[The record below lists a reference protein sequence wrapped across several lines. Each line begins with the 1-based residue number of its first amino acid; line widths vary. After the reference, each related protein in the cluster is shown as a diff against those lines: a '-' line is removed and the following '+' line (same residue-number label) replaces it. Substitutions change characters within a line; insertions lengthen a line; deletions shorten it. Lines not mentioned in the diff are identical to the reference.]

1 MKFIKE
7 QPAKPSYFFHGSFID
22 LVHVVV
28 GAFKNCWESIGNNKD
43 GIVEQWGEI
52 IDKFRDETYKA
63 VFTAIPN
70 IFLLSFY
77 IMRLVASAAFT
88 PIVCGS
94 ITLIQIALLASF
106 FALLLLG
113 FLFITGLD
121 FIYCKYKSIASLCP
135 GCQQKFKS
143 PIYSCPKCN
152 VAHDNLRPGY
162 YGILHRECECGKK
175 LATTFFNGREKLK
188 ATCPK
193 CKQHEVKGGGL
204 HASWSVPVVG
214 GPNSGKTCYINMTIK
229 ALEKRAK
236 SNSIEFEY
244 IKNERD
250 EYEQNSQGLANGYL
264 PQKTDDRRLN
274 YYQFYFTPKGETKQQ
289 ISLCD
294 VAGEL
299 FNVSDSSGEKIDTQ
313 MGFRYSNAFIL
324 IIDPLAIPKYKEEL
338 AKTTDLKDYRGS
350 TQPIDEMLN
359 TFTGTLRNMFNATD
373 KDLHNTDVA
382 VVFTKADIPGISQ
395 KIGES
400 AVNKAAKGIDAK
412 ARYKTQNELCEK
424 FLKEYEEFNFCT
436 TLKSSFKNIQFFTCS
451 ALGHVKNGQPFVS
464 SNVVEPLLWLLS
476 NKSSVIEKVTKKILI
491 GGK

>member
-1 MKFIKE
+1 MKFIHE
-7 QPAKPSYFFHGSFID
+7 QPAKPSYFFHYGFID

-28 GAFKNCWESIGNNKD
+28 GAFKNCWESIGNSKD

-52 IDKFRDETYKA
+52 VDKFRDETFKA
-63 VFTAIPN
+63 IFTAVPN

-135 GCQQKFKS
+135 GCQKKFKN
-143 PIYSCPKCN
+143 PIYHCSKCG
-152 VAHDNLRPGY
+152 VAHDKLRPGY
-162 YGILHRECECGKK
+162 YGIFRRKCNCGTK
-175 LATTFFNGREKLK
+175 LPTTFFNGREKLK
-188 ATCPK
+188 AVCPV
-193 CKQHEVKGGGL
+193 CEHEVKGGGL

-236 SNSIEFEY
+236 GNNVEFEY
-244 IKNERD
+244 VKNARD
-250 EYEQNSQGLANGYL
+250 EYEQNIQGLQKGYL
-264 PQKTDDRRLN
+264 PQKTSDTRLN

-299 FNVSDSSGEKIDTQ
+299 FDIKDTSGNSIGSQ
-313 MGFRYSNAFIL
+313 VGFRYSNAFIL

-350 TQPIDEMLN
+350 AQPIDEMLS
-359 TFTGTLRNMFNATD
+359 TFTGTLKNIFHASD
-373 KDLHNTDVA
+373 KDILNSDVA
-382 VVFTKADIPGISQ
+382 VVFTKADIPGFSQ
-395 KIGES
+395 KIGDS
-400 AVNKAAKGIDAK
+400 AVNKMTTSPDKK
-412 ARYKTQNELCEK
+412 ARFKVQNELCEK
-424 FLKEYEEFNFCT
+424 FLKDYEEDNFLK
-436 TLKSSFKNIQFFTCS
+436 TLRSSFKNIQYFTCS
-451 ALGHVKNGQPFVS
+451 ALGHVKNGQTFVS
-464 SNVVEPLLWLLS
+464 YNVEEPLLWLLS
-476 NKSSVIEKVTKKILI
+476 NKSSVIEKVTKKMAI